1 MEYADGRMLADKES
15 GIGWMT
21 FNNPARRNAMTMEM
35 WQGADAILADFE
47 ADPEVRVIV
56 LKGAGDK
63 AFVSGADISQ
73 FEKNR
78 ADAAAAARYAE
89 ATDAGR
95 RRLATAE
102 KPVIAMI
109 RGFCMGGGLGIAMTC
124 DLRFAAEGSEFG
136 IPAAR
141 LGIAYNFEN
150 VRSLVGLVGPAR
162 AKDILFSGRRL
173 PAEEAY
179 AVGADRPRCAGGGS
193 GRPCARLCGP
203 ACGERAALDPRLQ
216 AHYPRGDGR
225 PAGARGRPYRGA
237 RQGLLRQRRL
247 PRGPHRLHGKAPP
260 GLHRRVAQYPIL
272 PPRRGVAPAGLDIA
286 AVRKLVYIAFERS

>member
-1 MEYADGRMLADKES
+1 MEYADGRMLADKDS

-78 ADAAAAARYAE
+78 ADAAAAARYST

-95 RRLATAE
+95 QRLATAE
-102 KPVIAMI
+102 KPVVAMI

-179 AVGADRPRCAGGGS
+179 AVGLIDRVVPAAELEGHVRDYAARLAVNAPLSIRASKLTIREVMADRQ
-193 GRPCARLCGP
+193 
-203 ACGERAALDPRLQ
+203 ERE
-216 AHYPRGDGR
+216 
-225 PAGARGRPYRGA
+225 
-237 RQGLLRQRRL
+237 
-247 PRGPHRLHGKAPP
+247 
-260 GLHRRVAQYPIL
+260 
-272 PPRRGVAPAGLDIA
+272 AGLIEALAKACFDSA
-286 AVRKLVYIAFERS
+286 DYREGRTAFMEKRRPVFTGG

>member
-78 ADAAAAARYAE
+78 ADAAAAARYSA

-124 DLRFAAEGSEFG
+124 DLRFAADGSEFG
-136 IPAAR
+136 IR
-141 LGIAYNFEN
+141 LYGGTELPGPDYDEWDCIFDLECY
-150 VRSLVGLVGPAR
+150 GLVKSLGTGIHPEYRMTEWGNKAAAELRKYRSQGGQLAR
-162 AKDILFSGRRL
+162 YRYKED
-173 PAEEAY
+173 
-179 AVGADRPRCAGGGS
+179 
-193 GRPCARLCGP
+193 
-203 ACGERAALDPRLQ
+203 
-216 AHYPRGDGR
+216 GD
-225 PAGARGRPYRGA
+225 
-237 RQGLLRQRRL
+237 
-247 PRGPHRLHGKAPP
+247 
-260 GLHRRVAQYPIL
+260 
-272 PPRRGVAPAGLDIA
+272 
-286 AVRKLVYIAFERS
+286 